1 MCVVFFHVC
10 FISLHSLLQVYN
22 LVQTLVET
30 QLFQSYKKVATSY
43 HIVNLN
49 VTQKPNEH
57 VYTQNPFLETCLE
70 TKCTLLLLL
79 LDSTIL
85 AHIFNHLPLTP
96 SMFWWVCQI
105 NKHWFLIVGES
116 VLEHIGGS

>member
-49 VTQKPNEH
+49 VTQKPNEP

-70 TKCTLLLLL
+70 TKCTLLPPLPN
-79 LDSTIL
+79 SIVL
-85 AHIFNHLPLTP
+85 AHIFIHLPLTLL
-96 SMFWWVCQI
+96 MLWRFRQI
-105 NKHWFLIVGES
+105 NKPWFLIVDES
-116 VLEHIGGS
+116 VL